1 MPDKIEWILSKS
13 KNCRVIIIQLRRKKS
28 NMAIYKFRKQC
39 RLCSNDQFNLV
50 LDLGKQPP
58 SNAFLS
64 KNQLKKPEKKFPLRL
79 YVCKRCHHLQLRDV
93 VDKKYL
99 FSHYLYLTSANKPI
113 IDHFQ
118 KYADSVYR
126 KFLKSKKEPLVVE
139 IGSNDG
145 TLLEKISKYGVNV
158 MGIEPAKNLAKISRK
173 AKIKT
178 ENTFFNYNVAKK
190 ISNRKKA
197 DVIIANNILGHVDG
211 LNNFIKG
218 IKILLKEDGVFVF
231 EVPHALKLIK
241 NLEFDTV
248 YHEHLSY
255 FFIAP
260 LYKWLRKNQLKI
272 FDIQKQNVHG
282 GTIRVFVS
290 KSDVYKERK
299 SVRDFIKEEKRN
311 GINNKHTYDEFSND
325 IENLRYCLK
334 KKIETLKAKNKIIFG
349 YGAPAKGNV
358 LLNYCKIDNKI
369 LDFITDTTTLKQGK
383 FTPGTKIPIINP
395 KNRPKNNSNMIAF
408 LLAWNYK
415 DTIIKNEKNFVKNG
429 GKFLIPIPKPVLI

>member
-1 MPDKIEWILSKS
+1 MLG
-13 KNCRVIIIQLRRKKS
+13 
-28 NMAIYKFRKQC
+28 YKFRKNC
-39 RLCSNDQFNLV
+39 RLCSSREFKLI

-58 SNAFLS
+58 SNSFIT
-64 KNQLKKPEKKFPLRL
+64 KKELTRTERVFPLRL
-79 YVCKRCHHLQLRDV
+79 YLCKACHHLQLLDV
-93 VDKKYL
+93 VDKEYL
-99 FSHYLYLTSANKPI
+99 FSNYLYMTSANQPI
-113 IDHFQ
+113 IEHFHE
-118 KYADSVYR
+118 YVNLVYR
-126 KFLKSKKEPLVVE
+126 KFLKNRREKVVIE

-145 TLLEKISKYGVNV
+145 TFLKKFLKYDVDV
-158 MGIEPAKNLAKISRK
+158 LGIEPAKNLARISRSY
-173 AKIKT
+173 KIKT
-178 ENTFFNYNVAKK
+178 ENKFFNYNVAKK

-197 DVIIANNILGHVDG
+197 DVIIANNILGHVDE

-415 DTIIKNEKNFVKNG
+415 DAIIKNEKNFVKNG
-429 GKFLIPIPKPVLI
+429 GRFLIPIPKPVLI